1 MTITLT
7 REQAQPEHEWHNLT
21 STELKVLWLAAN
33 NPAEF
38 GEFLQAKLKEKNYGK
53 TTEKVTLAK
62 EE

>member
-1 MTITLT
+1 MTITQHRDELQPK
-7 REQAQPEHEWHNLT
+7 REWQNLT

-38 GEFLQAKLKEKNYGK
+38 GELLQAKLKEKNYGK
-53 TTEKVTLAK
+53 TTEKVTLAQ